1 MAQDDA
7 RAGRRSLVDSAEEAL
22 RNWLASGRH
31 RLGDRLPPENALAS
45 MLGISRGTLR
55 TALRRLE
62 ETGEIVRRQGSGT
75 FVGKVGRPASFR
87 EGLER
92 LESYFSLARRR
103 GVKLGAQDLKIET
116 VALDRDMAERLGVE
130 PGATATRVE
139 RVVVADGRPLALMVD
154 TVHPDV
160 PLPPDARLRR
170 AINRGEMVLD
180 VLLGEGVPIAY
191 SETSVAARLIAPED
205 AEAAALGVRQA
216 TAVLQLEEL
225 CHTTSGDVTHH
236 SNDLFAPDGLD
247 PRVIRWLEA
256 RRPEQIGHTAGE
268 RTRRRRRAR
277 SQLQG

>member
-1 MAQDDA
+1 MYACAVAQA
-7 RAGRRSLVDSAEEAL
+7 PRRSLVDSAEEAL

-31 RLGDRLPPENALAS
+31 RPGDRLPPENTLAS

-75 FVGKVGRPASFR
+75 FVGEVGRPAGFR

-116 VALDRDMAERLGVE
+116 VALDRDLAERLGVE

-160 PLPPDARLRR
+160 SLPPEARLRR
-170 AINRGEMVLD
+170 TINRGEMVLD
-180 VLLGEGVPIAY
+180 VLLAQGVPIAY
-191 SETSVAARLIAPED
+191 SETSIAARLITD
-205 AEAAALGVRQA
+205 AEATSLRVRQA
-216 TAVLQLEEL
+216 TAVLQLDEL
-225 CHTTSGDVTHH
+225 FHTTSGDVTHH
-236 SNDLFAPDGLD
+236 SNDLFAPDGLE
-247 PRVIRWLEA
+247 PRVVRWLEA
-256 RRPEQIGHTAGE
+256 RRPEQIGHTAE
-268 RTRRRRRAR
+268 PRPRRRRRAR

>member
-1 MAQDDA
+1 
-7 RAGRRSLVDSAEEAL
+7 VDSAEEAL

-31 RLGDRLPPENALAS
+31 RLGDRLPPENTLAS

-75 FVGKVGRPASFR
+75 FVADVGRPAGFR
-87 EGLER
+87 EGLEK
-92 LESYFSLARRR
+92 LESYFSLARGR

-116 VALDRDMAERLGVE
+116 VSLDRDMAERLGVE
-130 PGATATRVE
+130 PGAAATRVE

-160 PLPPDARLRR
+160 PLPPEARLRR

-191 SETSVAARLIAPED
+191 SETSIAARLITPDD
-205 AEAAALGVRQA
+205 AEAASLRVRKA
-216 TAVLQLEEL
+216 MAVLQLDEL
-225 CHTTSGDVTHH
+225 FHATSGDVTHH
-236 SNDLFAPDGLD
+236 SNDLFAPDGLE
-247 PRVIRWLEA
+247 PRVVRWLEA
-256 RRPEQIGHTAGE
+256 RRPEQIG
-268 RTRRRRRAR
+268 RTRLV
-277 SQLQG
+277 QLQG